1 MTTETLPAPV
11 RDIAPRK
18 KRLFSIHPLVWIAM
32 WGYAAISAVPLLIM
46 FLNSFRTTAELIAN
60 PWPFTTSPT
69 IENYVNAWTQAS
81 FSTYFFNSVL
91 ITVGSVVLSTAVSM
105 PAAYA
110 LSRWQFF
117 GNRFLQALF
126 LSGLMVPMMLAILP
140 IFYLMDDLGLIDS
153 PLSLI
158 LVYAT
163 NGIPFSIFVLSV
175 FFRQLPQELEEA
187 ASIDGAGYFRTFW
200 QVMVPLVWPAV
211 ATVAV
216 FRFVPIWNE
225 FLMPLVLLR
234 SRENYTLSVGLT
246 TFFSEYETD
255 RAGLFAGLVIATLPL
270 LILFIL
276 ATKQIVQGLTAGLG
290 K

>member
-1 MTTETLPAPV
+1 MTNLTLG
-11 RDIAPRK
+11 RTDRYLPRK
-18 KRLFSIHPLVWIAM
+18 KRTFKVHPLIWIAM

-46 FLNSFRTTAELIAN
+46 FLNSFRSSAELIAN

-81 FSTYFFNSVL
+81 FANYVGNSV
-91 ITVGSVVLSTAVSM
+91 IVTVGAVVLSTAVSL

-110 LSRWQFF
+110 LSRWQFV
-117 GNRFLQALF
+117 GNRLLQALF
-126 LSGLMVPMMLAILP
+126 ISGLMVPMMLAILP
-140 IFYLMDDLGLIDS
+140 IFYLMDSLNLIDS

-158 LVYAT
+158 LIYGA
-163 NGIPFSIFVLSV
+163 NGVPFSIFVLSA
-175 FFRQLPQELEEA
+175 FFRQLPVELEEA
-187 ASIDGAGYFRTFW
+187 ASIDGSGYFRTFV
-200 QVMVPLVWPAV
+200 QVMLPLVWPAV

-234 SRENYTLSVGLT
+234 SRENYTISVGLT

-255 RAGLFAGLVIATLPL
+255 RASLFAGLVIATIPL